1 MCSED
6 AGVALDEPFDCLSDA
21 RAVSDA
27 ILARSDELNCVLPSR
42 INVAFG
48 GSPRCREDALM
59 ALRVSAGPG
68 EPRLLERL
76 AGRPTPPPTL

>member
-6 AGVALDEPFDCLSDA
+6 AGVALDEPFDCLS
-21 RAVSDA
+21 AVSDA

-76 AGRPTPPPTL
+76 VGRPAPPPTL

>member
-6 AGVALDEPFDCLSDA
+6 AGFALDEPFDCLSDA

-59 ALRVSAGPG
+59 ALRVSAGCDGG
-68 EPRLLERL
+68 E
-76 AGRPTPPPTL
+76 